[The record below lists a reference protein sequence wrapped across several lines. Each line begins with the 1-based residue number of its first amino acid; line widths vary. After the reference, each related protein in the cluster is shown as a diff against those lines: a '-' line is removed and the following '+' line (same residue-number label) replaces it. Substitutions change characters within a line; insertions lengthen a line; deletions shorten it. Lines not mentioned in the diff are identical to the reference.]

1 MQEVLTVAIVFG
13 MVGWV
18 VWVIANA
25 IRRGHTAR
33 AVAEL
38 HTRLLD
44 KCTSNQELL
53 SYLESQPGRR
63 FLESTTTSGSNPPGR
78 ILNAITAGMIASL
91 SGAAMLIA
99 RTEEH
104 FDWDGRQF
112 LIVFGSVLLAIGV
125 GFLVSAVI
133 SYVLCRSWG
142 LFRSQ

>member
-18 VWVIANA
+18 TWVIAST

-33 AVAEL
+33 AVADL
-38 HTRLLD
+38 HSKLLD

-53 SYLESQPGRR
+53 SYLESQSGRR
-63 FLESTTTSGSNPPGR
+63 FLESTTTSGSNPSGR
-78 ILNAITAGMIASL
+78 ILNAIQAGAIAAL
-91 SGAAMLIA
+91 AGGAMLIV
-99 RTEEH
+99 RTEERL
-104 FDWDGRQF
+104 DWDGREF
-112 LIVFGSVLLAIGV
+112 LVIFGSLLLAIGL
-125 GFLVSAVI
+125 GYLVSAAV

>member
-1 MQEVLTVAIVFG
+1 RVRRRKMQEVLTVAIVFG

-33 AVAEL
+33 AVADL
-38 HTRLLD
+38 HSRLLD

-63 FLESTTTSGSNPPGR
+63 FLESTTTSGSNPSGR
-78 ILNAITAGMIASL
+78 ILNAVQAGSIAAL
-91 SGAAMLIA
+91 AGGAMLIV
-99 RTEEH
+99 RTEER

-112 LIVFGSVLLAIGV
+112 LVIFGSVLLAIGL
-125 GFLVSAVI
+125 GFLVSAAI
-133 SYVLCRSWG
+133 SYVLCR
-142 LFRSQ
+142 